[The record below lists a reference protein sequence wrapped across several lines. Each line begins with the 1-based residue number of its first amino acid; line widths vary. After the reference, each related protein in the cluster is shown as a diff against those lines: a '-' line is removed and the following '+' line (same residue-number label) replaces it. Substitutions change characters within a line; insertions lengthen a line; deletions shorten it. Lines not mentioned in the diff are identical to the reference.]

1 MKKIKEK
8 MLAPIEQIFGN
19 HCYCG
24 SWCYALKAVKEGKQY
39 LPDNSLPMYDKK
51 LDIKTYHQLTEA
63 VRTFTTDEIIKE
75 TLHDFD
81 TQQNEALNMAVSRY
95 VPKFKHYGTT
105 CALDTR
111 VRCVI
116 GSHNMGYKDFY
127 LSLLINLGCLNDT
140 SIETTLISTGISR
153 INETRKQNKRIK
165 ALPDV
170 KRRRQHG
177 LLAKTKQQIYEERV
191 DRASKMGTYKTG
203 IAIDFD
209 VTENKKENTRQSSNA
224 SKQKQ
229 CPRCGKK
236 GHVTTRSKK
245 CLHHNEYITMK
256 KNQMISLPQT
266 EIQTNNNIS
275 LTTGNT
281 IENEKN

>member
-1 MKKIKEK
+1 
-8 MLAPIEQIFGN
+8 MLAPIEHIFGN

-116 GSHNMGYKDFY
+116 
-127 LSLLINLGCLNDT
+127 
-140 SIETTLISTGISR
+140 
-153 INETRKQNKRIK
+153 
-165 ALPDV
+165 
-170 KRRRQHG
+170 
-177 LLAKTKQQIYEERV
+177 
-191 DRASKMGTYKTG
+191 
-203 IAIDFD
+203 
-209 VTENKKENTRQSSNA
+209 
-224 SKQKQ
+224 
-229 CPRCGKK
+229 
-236 GHVTTRSKK
+236 
-245 CLHHNEYITMK
+245 
-256 KNQMISLPQT
+256 
-266 EIQTNNNIS
+266 
-275 LTTGNT
+275 
-281 IENEKN
+281 